1 MSYMVIFRTAEGKPG
16 YQQAEGTQQ
25 AVEAVE
31 HLRNQEGVENVR
43 IFRMEE
49 VAFEYK
55 VHYKVELAEEPIS
68 GGPASASSA
77 LSWDDDRDGLDDVV
91 GAPDPTEAVPAT
103 DLFDQQAAIDHTEEP
118 RWDGATEP
126 VADDESTTA
135 ARRGLFGR

>member
-1 MSYMVIFRTAEGKPG
+1 VSYMVIFRTPEGKPG
-16 YQQAEGTQQ
+16 YQQAEAVQD

-31 HLRNQEGVENVR
+31 HLRNTEGVENVR

-55 VHYKVELAEEPIS
+55 VHYKVELADSGADAESIS
-68 GGPASASSA
+68 GGSSASSTP
-77 LSWDDDRDGLDDVV
+77 LTWDDDGDD
-91 GAPDPTEAVPAT
+91 PDATAAVPVT

-118 RWDGATEP
+118 RWEGGELPPTDDDG
-126 VADDESTTA
+126 SG